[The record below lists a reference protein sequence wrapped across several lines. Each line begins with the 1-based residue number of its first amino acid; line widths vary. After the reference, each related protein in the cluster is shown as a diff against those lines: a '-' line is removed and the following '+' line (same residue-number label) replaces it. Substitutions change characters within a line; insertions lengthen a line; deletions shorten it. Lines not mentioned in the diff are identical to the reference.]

1 MRPVGKRRL
10 LRYEVAQMVA
20 EEPMIVQRAHVSNL
34 LMATEPLP
42 MGPSADESYNP
53 LAGDEFN
60 DDIKPFGIKTLPV
73 TILRNWDG
81 LADSGGSGGS
91 RLSVVPEPFIAA

>member
-10 LRYEVAQMVA
+10 LRYEVAQVVA

-34 LMATEPLP
+34 LMPTKPLP
-42 MGPSADESYNP
+42 MGPSM
-53 LAGDEFN
+53 G
-60 DDIKPFGIKTLPV
+60 DIKLSGIKTLRV

-91 RLSVVPEPFIAA
+91 RLSFVPEPFIAA